1 MEQQITQSFQTNP
14 LFIFTLL
21 LLVVLTLPPI
31 FERIK
36 LPGLVG
42 LLFAGVVL
50 GSNGLGLLDAKSET
64 IKLLS
69 DIGKIYL
76 MFVAGL
82 EIDLAEF
89 RKTKERSLGFG
100 IATFLV
106 PLLMG
111 MAIARFFNIGWNASI
126 LIGSLLASHT
136 LLGYPIVK
144 RLGVVANEAV
154 TVTIGATI
162 FTDIAALLVL
172 AICIS
177 IHGGEFSIASLIAQ
191 LVMLGI
197 YAALVLVGFNKAGK
211 EYFRRTGDE
220 QSNQFLFI
228 LLAVFVASVGA
239 QLIDV
244 DKIVGAFLA
253 GLAVN
258 DVVGR
263 SPVEE
268 KIEFVGS
275 TLFIPFF
282 FVGMG
287 LLLDIPGFIKTVTTE
302 LPLTLGIVGGLFASK
317 FIAAAIAKML
327 YGYSWHQAIT
337 MWSLSLPQVA
347 ATLAAALAGVNA
359 GLIDE
364 SIFNVVIVLMLITAI
379 AGPILTT
386 QFGRKLSFDFV
397 AERSRG
403 KEYRLRNSQTED
415 SGFFTGDNI
424 SAQLS
429 SGEPASRVKTS
440 RFKVIVP
447 VANPETERNLIE
459 MGALLARYESGKV
472 MPLSI
477 AKAHVHMDNP
487 DLKLAIKQSRK
498 LLKNA
503 VAVIQEF
510 GAKGKSLIRI
520 DDDVVHGIVRAA
532 REENAS
538 LIIMGWSQR
547 DLRSRIFGTVVDGIF
562 WSAHCPVAVMR
573 LQKEPVNIHR
583 LLVPIKT
590 LDFRAKLTIEFARLF
605 AETNQAAITLLH
617 ASERQTPKS
626 EVEALETQLR
636 LTVQAKAKADIE
648 VKIIRN
654 DNITETILAQAK
666 NHDLVVLRSI
676 RLRTAGG
683 LAVSNISDR
692 LIQQLDTSF
701 ILFGEPH

>member
-14 LFIFTLL
+14 LFTFTLL

-42 LLFAGVVL
+42 LLFAGVIL

-64 IKLLS
+64 MKLLS

-111 MAIARFFNIGWNASI
+111 MAIARFFDLGWNASI

-136 LLGYPIVK
+136 LLAYPIIK

-177 IHGGEFSIASLIAQ
+177 IHGGEFSIASLIIQ
-191 LVMLGI
+191 LLILGI
-197 YAALVLVGFNKAGK
+197 YAGLVLIGFNKAGK

-220 QSNQFLFI
+220 ESNQFLFI
-228 LLAVFVASVGA
+228 LLAVFIASVGA

-258 DVVGR
+258 DVVGK

-287 LLLDIPGFIKTVTTE
+287 LLLDIPGFINTITTQ
-302 LPLTLGIVGGLFASK
+302 LPLTLGIVGGLLASK
-317 FIAAAIAKML
+317 FIAAAIAKLL
-327 YGYSWHQAIT
+327 YGYSWNQTIT

-359 GLIDE
+359 GLIDK
-364 SIFNVVIVLMLITAI
+364 SIFNVVIVLMLVTAI
-379 AGPILTT
+379 AGPIITT
-386 QFGRKLSFDFV
+386 QFGRKLSVDLTLD
-397 AERSRG
+397 RSG
-403 KEYRLRNSQTED
+403 EKEYSLNNSSKTED
-415 SGFFTGDNI
+415 SAFFANDNI
-424 SAQLS
+424 QLS
-429 SGEPASRVKTS
+429 AVEQTPLRNS

-447 VANPETERNLIE
+447 VANPQTERNLIE
-459 MGALLARYESGKV
+459 MGALLARHESGKV
-472 MPLSI
+472 IPLSI
-477 AKAHVHMDNP
+477 AKAHAHMDDP
-487 DLKLAIKQSRK
+487 ALKQAIKQSRK

-503 VAVIQEF
+503 VAVTQEF

-520 DDDVVHGIVRAA
+520 DDDVVHGITRAA
-532 REENAS
+532 REENAN

-573 LQKEPVNIHR
+573 LQKEPVEIHQ

-590 LDFRAKLTIEFARLF
+590 LDSRAKLTIEFARLF
-605 AETNQAAITLLH
+605 AETNCAAVTLLH
-617 ASERQTPKS
+617 VSERKTPQT
-626 EVEALETQLR
+626 EVETIENRLR
-636 LTVQAKAKADIE
+636 EYLTKINAKVDIA
-648 VKIIRN
+648 VRIIYS
-654 DNITETILAQAK
+654 DNISETILTQATDR
-666 NHDLVVLRSI
+666 DLVILRSL

-683 LAVSNISDR
+683 LAVSSISDR
-692 LIQQLDTSF
+692 LIRQLKTSF